1 MVISRWTHALE
12 SVFSSQSIDT
22 PPLLFPPLLLEALE
36 FYLRFWKKNT
46 FYKNCTR
53 QCSLYKYP
61 SSLKYIN
68 PNRVFTLESIERGEL
83 EKKFGAPLSPPIT
96 LSSTQGV
103 LENFDG
109 RFPRERTWVLK
120 LQAIFMIRMGYLI
133 FGCKYPFSIGITSN
147 LFIYSWKIT

>member
-1 MVISRWTHALE
+1 MVISRRTHALE

-22 PPLLFPPLLLEALE
+22 PSPFLFPPLLLEALE

-46 FYKNCTR
+46 FYKNCTP

-68 PNRVFTLESIERGEL
+68 PNPGFYSWEHWKGRGGGGEL

-96 LSSTQGV
+96 LSSTQGA

-120 LQAIFMIRMGYLI
+120 LQAIFMIRMGV
-133 FGCKYPFSIGITSN
+133 FNFRM
-147 LFIYSWKIT
+147 